1 MKKIIILIVCLFPLL
16 GFSQF
21 QEKFKE
27 MNNFQNPNFEDYDE
41 LLFEATSYI
50 FSHPANPKSKDFI
63 YAIQI
68 AKFWMNKDTEFGM
81 PIFGDFYDKLKNEN
95 NEQFFFTIAMMHYN
109 LIQKIE
115 KNRLIKLVKV
125 EGVKF
130 SELPEV
136 MEVQYGGAEILLN
149 YAKNTE
155 NNLPLNKESQNYLI
169 AYRNGNLKEMMF
181 KKNGL

>member
-1 MKKIIILIVCLFPLL
+1 MKKNIILIICLFPLL
-16 GFSQF
+16 GFSLF
-21 QEKFKE
+21 QKKFKE
-27 MNNFQNPNFEDYDE
+27 MNTVQNPNFEDYGE

-50 FSHPANPKSKDFI
+50 FSHPANPKSKDFM

-68 AKFWMNKDTEFGM
+68 AKFWMNKDTKFGM
-81 PIFGDFYDKLKNEN
+81 PIFGDFYNKLKNEN
-95 NEQFFFTIAMMHYN
+95 NEQFFYTIGMMHYN

-130 SELPEV
+130 SDLPEV
-136 MEVQYGGAEILLN
+136 MEVQYRGAEILLN
-149 YAKNTE
+149 YAENAE

-169 AYRNGNLKEMMF
+169 AYKNGNLKEMMF
-181 KKNGL
+181 K